1 MLLRELFTKKK
12 DMKKTKFKFPD
23 FNKMSYGEEANWW
36 DTHDFTEFWDELED
50 VDIVFELDKPRT
62 ESLVLRIQKD
72 IKQRLEKVA
81 RSKGLNVSTLA
92 RMWLMEKLSAPEN
105 IRGRNLHP

>member
-1 MLLRELFTKKK
+1 MKKK
-12 DMKKTKFKFPD
+12 KFKFPD
-23 FNKMSYGEEANWW
+23 FNKMSYKEEAEWW
-36 DTHDFTEFWDELED
+36 DKHEFTEFWDELED

-72 IKQRLEKVA
+72 IKEKLEKVA

-92 RMWLMEKLSAPEN
+92 RMWLMEKLSH
-105 IRGRNLHP
+105 L

>member
-1 MLLRELFTKKK
+1 MKKK
-12 DMKKTKFKFPD
+12 KFKFPD
-23 FNKMSYGEEANWW
+23 FDKMSYKDEARWW
-36 DTHDFTEFWDELED
+36 DKHDFTEFWDELED

-72 IKQRLEKVA
+72 IKEKLEKVA

-92 RMWLMEKLSAPEN
+92 RMWLMEKLS
-105 IRGRNLHP
+105 HS